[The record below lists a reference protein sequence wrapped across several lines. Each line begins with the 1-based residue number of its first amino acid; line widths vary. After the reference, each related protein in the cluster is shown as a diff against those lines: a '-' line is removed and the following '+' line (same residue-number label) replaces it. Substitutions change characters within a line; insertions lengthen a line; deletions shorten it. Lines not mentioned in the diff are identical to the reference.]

1 VDVQVGTGH
10 GHHYQR
16 WRATLL
22 PITAPLTLF
31 VAAPDLLPS
40 VGQAG
45 MLYSLLCAAVGSA
58 VIYTTYPSSNVPRKS
73 LKGRVLQHK
82 RLCREL
88 LTLPVSVPLAVQH
101 VLSAAARHS
110 PLTTA

>member
-1 VDVQVGTGH
+1 MYGHLTCVLVLLQVGTGH

-31 VAAPDLLPS
+31 VAAPGLLPS

-45 MLYSLLCAAVGSA
+45 MAYSLLCAAVGCA
-58 VIYTTYPSSNVPRKS
+58 LIYSTYPSSNVPRKT
-73 LKGRVLQHK
+73 LKGAWAS
-82 RLCREL
+82 L
-88 LTLPVSVPLAVQH
+88 LDVFTHAIVSCT
-101 VLSAAARHS
+101 SCS
-110 PLTTA
+110 PSSMCGTC